1 MRNAAAFAFV
11 VVVLTACGSYTYHNT
26 HARQT
31 LMPAYP
37 ADHWDAYVQHGGAF
51 RGR

>member
-1 MRNAAAFAFV
+1 MKNLVAVLIVVAFLGACSAY
-11 VVVLTACGSYTYHNT
+11 VLENT
-26 HARQT
+26 GTQQT

-37 ADHWDAYVQHGGAF
+37 AEHWDAYVQHGGAF

>member
-1 MRNAAAFAFV
+1 MNRLHALCIVTLLLA
-11 VVVLTACGSYTYHNT
+11 ACGTYTYQNT
-26 HARQT
+26 HPRQT

-37 ADHWDAYVQHGGAF
+37 ADHWNEYVQHGGAF